1 MQNDSSGNGAIFI
14 CLLDGVS
21 GKLDIMWTPALS
33 SAFSLE
39 GELGKANVVPLQ
51 LTFSPFPT
59 VQVFFSLSPGNK
71 ANDSSVQ
78 MCL

>member
-59 VQVFFSLSPGNK
+59 VQVFFLSPGNK